1 MRAGKTARQGGGGGG
16 GAGGVGGESEGSLL
30 YISLP
35 PFFSSLSDFAPYSV
49 I

>member
-1 MRAGKTARQGGGGGG
+1 MRAGKTARQGGG
-16 GAGGVGGESEGSLL
+16 GAGGVGGESEGFSPI
-30 YISLP
+30 YFSLP